1 MSAAEYLFPAFTTLA
16 TACTPEKVCELL
28 PVPVSVIAVPAS
40 ALVKFVASLILVA
53 STTIAK

>member
-16 TACTPEKVCELL
+16 TACTPAKVCELL

-40 ALVKFVASLILVA
+40 ARVLLVATLILVA
-53 STTIAK
+53 STLIAK